1 MLVLRR
7 SAPGRVP
14 PLAVAV
20 LVAAMAVVCAAGIA
34 RAEIVHKPLFE
45 LAEVPATGP
54 HGEPVAIPGPPV
66 SRRESLTVDSGH
78 VWLAEGSIFGQ
89 SRVDEFDAKT
99 GAFIAQPMHL
109 EASPELHPTCFGYAC
124 GEGIAV
130 GHGPGGAAVYVGG
143 ERNGVSAV
151 SVFNEAGELK
161 ATWNGAATPAGSFG
175 VFTGFKGETVG
186 TITDV
191 AVDNSTSPLNPGSG
205 DVFVEVGVPF
215 GSEQPRVIDVFHPEA
230 NGEERYVGQ
239 ITGPSPGEPFG
250 YIPRMGVDEANGDL
264 FVADLGKGSEQSA
277 VEVFEPTGLGSYVF
291 AHKLGGPPPDGAFHS
306 SGAIA
311 VDGATGETYVA
322 DSPREAPNRI
332 DQFSAAG
339 AYIGHLESPPA
350 TAALAVDPES
360 HDLYTTTL
368 AYGPDLVIP
377 DVTTGAVSNQ
387 TPRSVTLNGTVNP
400 DGAGEARCQFDY
412 GTTPALGEAAP
423 CEPETVP
430 NGEGAVTVHA
440 VLSKFERNTTYY
452 YRLQAG
458 NAQGTNPGEARQDRQ
473 FTTSGA
479 VINSASV
486 LDVSA
491 DSATF
496 GANIAPGGTPTSY
509 YFEYGPSVAY
519 GKQAPAAPGT
529 SIGSGRG
536 AVEVPVVHVN
546 GLAAGSVVHYRV
558 VALSEPQ
565 PGEIETLYSRDYT
578 LTTQAAG
585 GSFLLPDGRR
595 WELVSPA
602 SKLGALIEPHGE
614 GLITQAAA
622 DGSAI
627 AYQTTS
633 PTERDP
639 QGGFAHEETVLS
651 SHGAAGWSSLDISEP
666 NLVPVHPTAT
676 IGKEFQIFSEDLSR
690 AAIQPIEN
698 VFTPFSPEASET
710 TPYLRTNYLGGS
722 AANVCRTGCY
732 RPLVTGKAGFANVPA
747 GTVFGGEPEGFCAN
761 DLCGPHFQGASPD
774 LSHVVLSSSAQ
785 LTSTP
790 APAEGEG
797 LYEWSEGELQ
807 LLDVLPTGEEGPAVL
822 AGSSGEEMGVRH
834 SVSANGE
841 RVIMEG
847 GSQGGGGVYLRE
859 VAVAGRPQG
868 ETIRLDVP
876 QGGSGPSTKAVYMDA
891 SADGSRV
898 FFLDGGKLMAGS
910 SPGGQ
915 DLYEYDLNAP
925 PGSRLSDLSIDP
937 NAGQAADVATVIGA
951 SEDGSYVYFAAA
963 GALVAGASD
972 GECPISVSERVQ
984 KEKEREQQGLPA
996 RENCNLY
1003 VRHEGVTRL
1012 VAALPSADIYDW
1024 SKELNF
1030 FGDEPLLA
1038 RVSPNGGWLAFLS
1051 AGELAGEDTHD
1062 AGSGQPD
1069 VEVYVYDAASGSVA
1083 CASCN
1088 PTGAR
1093 PVGRRVE
1100 YITGLAQR
1108 WVAAFVPAWTEPN
1121 YSDPSRAAHQ
1131 PRYLSDSGRL
1141 FFDSTDAL
1149 VPQDVNGVEDVYE
1162 WEPAGAGGCSTASA
1176 TFTTR
1181 SQGCVDLISSGTS
1194 PEPSELLDASETG
1207 GDVFIRTQSKL
1218 APADYDTAFD
1228 VYDAREC
1235 TSALPCP
1242 VVTPQPP
1249 ACTTETSCKAPPA
1262 QQPALYGAP
1271 ASATF
1276 SGTGNL
1282 APASR
1287 PVVTT
1292 KAKPGSRSKA
1302 KGRSGCRKRARR
1314 RCLKVDKHKGAG
1326 RRVQRKIKLGGGG
1339 GR

>member
-1 MLVLRR
+1 
-7 SAPGRVP
+7 
-14 PLAVAV
+14 
-20 LVAAMAVVCAAGIA
+20 
-34 RAEIVHKPLFE
+34 
-45 LAEVPATGP
+45 
-54 HGEPVAIPGPPV
+54 
-66 SRRESLTVDSGH
+66 
-78 VWLAEGSIFGQ
+78 
-89 SRVDEFDAKT
+89 
-99 GAFIAQPMHL
+99 
-109 EASPELHPTCFGYAC
+109 
-124 GEGIAV
+124 
-130 GHGPGGAAVYVGG
+130 
-143 ERNGVSAV
+143 
-151 SVFNEAGELK
+151 
-161 ATWNGAATPAGSFG
+161 
-175 VFTGFKGETVG
+175 
-186 TITDV
+186 
-191 AVDNSTSPLNPGSG
+191 
-205 DVFVEVGVPF
+205 VFVEVGDPF
-215 GSEQPRVIDVFHPEA
+215 GSPTEKPVIDIFHPEA
-230 NGEERYVGQ
+230 SGEERYVGQ
-239 ITGPSPGEPFG
+239 IAGPSPSESFG
-250 YIPRMGVDEANGDL
+250 FIPRMAVNEANGDL
-264 FVADLGKGSEQSA
+264 LVIDSGKEGKQQA
-277 VEVFEPTGLGSYVF
+277 VDVFEPTGLGSYVF
-291 AHKLGGPPPDGAFHS
+291 VRKLAGPPPAGVFHT

-311 VDGATGETYVA
+311 VDGATGETYIA
-322 DSPREAPNRI
+322 DSPGEGAPDRI

-339 AYIGHLESPPA
+339 AYVGHVENPP
-350 TAALAVDPES
+350 TTFALAVDSES
-360 HDLYTTTL
+360 HDLYTTAL
-368 AYGPDLVIP
+368 AYGPDLVVP

-387 TPRSVTLNGTVNP
+387 TPRSVTLNGTVDP
-400 DGAGEARCQFDY
+400 DGAGEARCQFDW

-423 CEPETVP
+423 CEPEAVP
-430 NGEGAVTVHA
+430 NGEGAVAVHA

-458 NAQGTNPGEARQDRQ
+458 DAQGTNPGEARQDQQ
-473 FTTSGA
+473 FTTSGT
-479 VINSASV
+479 VIHSASV
-486 LDVSA
+486 LDVSS

-496 GANIAPGGTPTSY
+496 SANIDPGSTPTSY
-509 YFEYGPSVAY
+509 YFEYGPSAAY
-519 GKQAPAAPGT
+519 GQQAPVAPGT

-546 GLAAGSVVHYRV
+546 GLPAGSVVHYRV
-558 VALSEPQ
+558 VAVSEPQ
-565 PGEIETLYSRDYT
+565 AGEIETLYSRDYT

-585 GSFLLPDGRR
+585 GSFSLPDGRQ

-602 SKLGALIEPHGE
+602 SKLGALIEPHQDG
-614 GLITQAAA
+614 GITQAAA
-622 DGSAI
+622 DGGAI
-627 AYQTTS
+627 AYQTSS

-651 SHGAAGWSSLDISEP
+651 THGAGGWSSLDISEP

-710 TPYLRTNYLGGS
+710 TPYLRTDYVSGS

-774 LSHVVLSSSAQ
+774 MSHIVLSSAVQ

-790 APAEGEG
+790 APAGGEG

-807 LLDVLPTGEEGPAVL
+807 LLDVLPAGEEGPAVL
-822 AGSSGEEMGVRH
+822 AGASSSNEMGVRR
-834 SVSANGE
+834 SVSENGE

-847 GSQGGGGVYLRE
+847 GSAGGRGVYLRE
-859 VAVAGRPQG
+859 VAAAGRPQG

-876 QGGSGPSTKAVYMDA
+876 QGGSGPSTGALYMDA
-891 SADGSRV
+891 SVDGSRV
-898 FFLDGGKLMAGS
+898 FFLDSGKLMAGS
-910 SPGGQ
+910 SPSGQ

-925 PGSRLSDLSIDP
+925 PGSRLSDLSIDS
-937 NAGQAADVATVIGA
+937 NAGQAADVAMVIGA

-963 GALVAGASD
+963 GALAAGASE
-972 GECPISVSERVQ
+972 GECPVNAPERARNEN
-984 KEKEREQQGLPA
+984 EKQGLPVH
-996 RENCNLY
+996 ENCNLY

-1024 SKELNF
+1024 AKDLNF

-1038 RVSPNGGWLAFLS
+1038 RVSPNGEWLAFLS
-1051 AGELAGEDTHD
+1051 AGELAGDDTHD
-1062 AGSGQPD
+1062 ARSGQPD

-1083 CASCN
+1083 CASCD

-1093 PVGRRVE
+1093 PVGVE
-1100 YITGLAQR
+1100 ESSGVAGLNER
-1108 WVAAFVPAWTEPN
+1108 WVAAYVPAWTEPN

-1162 WEPAGAGGCSTASA
+1162 WEPAGVEGCSTASA
-1176 TFTTR
+1176 TFTVR
-1181 SQGCVDLISSGTS
+1181 SRGCVDLISSGTS

-1207 GDVFIRTQSKL
+1207 GDVFIRTQSRL
-1218 APADYDTAFD
+1218 VAADYDTAYD
-1228 VYDAREC
+1228 VYDAHEC
-1235 TSALPCP
+1235 SSALPCP

-1262 QQPALYGAP
+1262 PQPALYGTP

-1282 APASR
+1282 ASASQ
-1287 PVVTT
+1287 PVVKP
-1292 KAKPGSRSKA
+1292 KAKPGSKARSKTKRRPA
-1302 KGRSGCRKRARR
+1302 CRKRAKR
-1314 RCLKVDKHKGAG
+1314 RCVKVASQKRG
-1326 RRVQRKIKLGGGG
+1326 RSRAHRKIKLGRGG